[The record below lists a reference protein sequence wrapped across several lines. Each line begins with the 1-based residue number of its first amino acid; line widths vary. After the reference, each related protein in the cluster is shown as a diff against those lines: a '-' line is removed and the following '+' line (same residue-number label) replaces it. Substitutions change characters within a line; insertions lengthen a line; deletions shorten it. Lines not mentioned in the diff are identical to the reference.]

1 MFVAKKWMK
10 AKDLSRDQYFVYK
23 NIKFKTSMLRSDL
36 CDYGDEYIVEKE
48 EITVKGETMLR
59 K

>member
-1 MFVAKKWMK
+1 MK